1 MSFVPLAAQAP
12 MSRLVTTVASR
23 RARRAAL
30 LLIAGLGAPLAG
42 SAPAYAQSFAAR
54 ETASESSRA
63 SVGRAAVG
71 RIVSGE
77 RASYELRLAGRGVGT
92 GSLEVLGTEQVA
104 GHNTLRARLQVSGGV
119 LFARVDDRFESWI
132 DPDGLFSRRFVQDQK
147 ELTKKRYREYHLAPE
162 QKTYRQVDT
171 GEEGTLPTSEPLD
184 DVSFLFYARTL
195 PLRVGD
201 VDTIPRY
208 FKTGHDVILRVLRKE
223 RITVPAGTFETIVVQ
238 PTITNAGGLFGQG
251 GQAEVYFSDD
261 AARTLVM
268 LKSRVPV
275 VGSLSLHLKEFRA
288 GQ

>member
-1 MSFVPLAAQAP
+1 MSSVPLFVQGS
-12 MSRLVTTVASR
+12 MSRLSSVISR
-23 RARRAAL
+23 RGLHAAL
-30 LLIAGLGAPLAG
+30 LLAGTGASLALPV
-42 SAPAYAQSFAAR
+42 SAGGQSFVSR
-54 ETASESSRA
+54 ESASESTRA

-71 RIVSGE
+71 RIAAGE
-77 RASYELRLAGRGVGT
+77 RASYELRLGGRGVGT
-92 GSLEVLGTEQVA
+92 GSLEVLGVEQVA
-104 GHNTLRARLQVSGGV
+104 GHNTLRTRLQVSGGV
-119 LFARVDDRFESWI
+119 LFARVDDKFESWI
-132 DPDGLFSRRFVQDQK
+132 DPDRLFSRRFIQDQK

-162 QKTYRQVDT
+162 SKTYRQADN
-171 GEEGTLPTSEPLD
+171 GEEGTLPTTEPLD

-208 FKTGHDVILRVLRKE
+208 FKAGHDVILRVLRKE

-261 AARTLVM
+261 ATRTLVM
-268 LKSRVPV
+268 LKSKVPV

-288 GQ
+288 GQQ

>member
-1 MSFVPLAAQAP
+1 MSFRSLQSVI
-12 MSRLVTTVASR
+12 SRPAFG
-23 RARRAAL
+23 AAL
-30 LLIAGLGAPLAG
+30 LFAGLGSPLALSTRAG
-42 SAPAYAQSFAAR
+42 AQSFVSR
-54 ETASESSRA
+54 ESASESTRA
-63 SVGRAAVG
+63 PVSRAAVG
-71 RIVSGE
+71 RIAAGE
-77 RASYELRLAGRGVGT
+77 RASYELRLGGHGVGS
-92 GSLEVLGTEQVA
+92 GSLEVLGAEQVA
-104 GHNTLRARLQVSGGV
+104 GYNTLHTRLQVSGGV
-119 LFARVDDRFESWI
+119 LFAKVDDKFDSWI

-147 ELTKKRYREYHLAPE
+147 ELTTKRYREYHLAPE
-162 QKTYRQVDT
+162 AKTYRQADN
-171 GEEGTLPTSEPLD
+171 GEEGTLPTTQPLD

-208 FKTGHDVILRVLRKE
+208 FKAGHDVILRVLRKE

-288 GQ
+288 GQQ